1 MLVDGFPLWFFE
13 TNCWVVAPGPDGP
26 CVVID
31 APPDPDAIAGRLA
44 HHGLEP
50 VAVLTT
56 HGHLDHVGGIGHL
69 VERYPMPVY
78 VHDLDRR
85 HVLDPGPQAR
95 LMVRGEFEF
104 PEPPDVQAFAD
115 GDALELAG
123 LRFTAVHTPGHTP
136 GSTCFLLHDSSPV
149 GPNPRPEWEGVEGDL
164 LFSGDH
170 LFSGSVGRTDLPG
183 GSWDDLM
190 RSMREK
196 IMGLPPETR
205 IAPGHGPATT
215 VGRELAVNP
224 FLAEARY
231 DMTVERPSA

>member
-31 APPDPDAIAGRLA
+31 APPEPDAIAARLE
-44 HHGLEP
+44 HHRLEP
-50 VAVLTT
+50 VALLTT

-95 LMVRGEFEF
+95 MMIRGEFDF
-104 PEPPDVQAFAD
+104 PEPPDVRSLDD
-115 GDALELAG
+115 GDVLELAE

-136 GSTCFLLHDSSPV
+136 GSTCFLLADASPI
-149 GPNPRPEWEGVEGDL
+149 EGDL

-170 LFSGSVGRTDLPG
+170 LFAGSVGRTDLPG

-205 IAPGHGPATT
+205 VAPGHGPETT
-215 VGRELAVNP
+215 IGRELAVNP
-224 FLAEARY
+224 FLADARY
-231 DMTVERPSA
+231 A

>member
-31 APPDPDAIAGRLA
+31 APPDPDAIAARLA
-44 HHGLEP
+44 HHRLTP
-50 VAVLTT
+50 VALLTT
-56 HGHLDHVGGIGHL
+56 HGHLDHVGGIGQL
-69 VERYPMPVY
+69 VERHPMPVY

-95 LMVRGEFEF
+95 MMTRGEFDF
-104 PEPPDVQAFAD
+104 PVPPDLRSIDD
-115 GDALELAG
+115 GDVLELAD

-136 GSTCFLLHDSSPV
+136 GSTCFLLADPSPL
-149 GPNPRPEWEGVEGDL
+149 EGDL

-170 LFSGSVGRTDLPG
+170 LFAGSVGRTDLPG
-183 GSWDDLM
+183 GSWTDLM

-205 IAPGHGPATT
+205 VAPGHGPATT

-231 DMTVERPSA
+231 A

>member
-1 MLVDGFPLWFFE
+1 MPAMLVEGFPLWFFE
-13 TNCWVVAPGPDGP
+13 TNCWVIAPRPGSAMETSP

-31 APPDPDAIAGRLA
+31 APPDPDAIAARLEQ
-44 HHGLEP
+44 HRLEP
-50 VAVLTT
+50 VALLTT

-69 VERYPMPVY
+69 VTRYPMPVY

-85 HVLDPGPQAR
+85 HVLDPSPQAR
-95 LMVRGEFEF
+95 VMVRGELDF
-104 PEPPDVQAFAD
+104 PVPPDVRSVED
-115 GDALELAG
+115 GDVLELAE
-123 LRFTAVHTPGHTP
+123 LRFAAVHTPGHTP
-136 GSTCFLLHDSSPV
+136 GSTCFLLADSSPA
-149 GPNPRPEWEGVEGDL
+149 EGDL

-170 LFSGSVGRTDLPG
+170 LFAGSVGRTDLPG

-205 IAPGHGPATT
+205 VAPGHGPATT

-231 DMTVERPSA
+231 A